1 VTNQYKQYY
10 VIGRRY
16 SSSKNE
22 EDVLKNVVEDP
33 DGTGYSCGL
42 CGKGFGM
49 EKGHCKRHIRNVHN
63 KSVTILSCDYC
74 QKSYKNYDSLR
85 HHQRTT
91 HGVYKQ

>member
-1 VTNQYKQYY
+1 M
-10 VIGRRY
+10 
-16 SSSKNE
+16 
-22 EDVLKNVVEDP
+22 KNVVEDP
-33 DGTGYSCGL
+33 DGSGYSCGL

-63 KSVTILSCDYC
+63 KSVTILTCDFC

>member
-1 VTNQYKQYY
+1 MISKQCYF
-10 VIGRRY
+10 IGR
-16 SSSKNE
+16 SFNAPKNA
-22 EDVLKNVVEDP
+22 DDIAKNIVEDP

-42 CGKGFGM
+42 CGKGFGL

-63 KSVTILSCDYC
+63 KSVTNLTCDYC